1 MWSTFSIF
9 GAIFCIPLA
18 SPRVE
23 TAARAPREATP
34 CPPGST
40 KRAEKA
46 PPRRPRTL
54 PRSGTGS
61 PRQQHFGLSLSKS
74 LMSAPLPPGPATPA
88 PPPVGPSG
96 RHSLRGLAHAS
107 RPANRAR
114 RPAGRGRRRGEGS
127 TSYSSSEAMVGG
139 AGARRGRGA
148 APGGRH
154 FVPVGSLRGLRFLL
168 RGRRRAQCTDQPLAP
183 GGRCG
188 PAAAGLCAGAAA
200 QRALGARAQCPAG
213 RLRLRR
219 GLIAPARGRTG
230 WGGRGGGAGC
240 AAGSVAPGLRCSA
253 KSFLLATDKPA
264 PATEHAQCCRPARR
278 SSAPALRVFG
288 PPSREGW
295 EAAGRGGQGEHGLRS
310 GPGRGR
316 RAAGS
321 KPAGRG
327 GVGRGGRGR
336 IWWWAGPIGVGG
348 APSCP
353 SPAPRGP
360 CGHGT
365 AHRPCLDGGAS
376 CPAEGGTG
384 RCLRVA
390 ENGDCARW
398 GR

>member
-18 SPRVE
+18 STRVE

-34 CPPGST
+34 CPPGSS
-40 KRAEKA
+40 KRAGKA

-54 PRSGTGS
+54 SRADTGS

-74 LMSAPLPPGPATPA
+74 LVSAPLPPGPATPA
-88 PPPVGPSG
+88 PPPAG
-96 RHSLRGLAHAS
+96 RRSLGGLAHAS
-107 RPANRAR
+107 RPARGAP

-230 WGGRGGGAGC
+230 WGGRGGRAGG
-240 AAGSVAPGLRCSA
+240 AAGSAAPGLRCSA
-253 KSFLLATDKPA
+253 KSFLLATEKPA

-278 SSAPALRVFG
+278 SSTPALRVFG
-288 PPSREGW
+288 PPSREGR
-295 EAAGRGGQGEHGLRS
+295 EAAGRGGRGEHGLRS

-327 GVGRGGRGR
+327 GVGWGWAGPCMVVGGASGCGRGSELPKSRSPGSAWPRHRPPALPGRGR
-336 IWWWAGPIGVGG
+336 
-348 APSCP
+348 
-353 SPAPRGP
+353 
-360 CGHGT
+360 
-365 AHRPCLDGGAS
+365 
-376 CPAEGGTG
+376 
-384 RCLRVA
+384 
-390 ENGDCARW
+390 
-398 GR
+398 

>member
-9 GAIFCIPLA
+9 GAKFCISLA
-18 SPRVE
+18 STRVE

-40 KRAEKA
+40 KRAGKA

-54 PRSGTGS
+54 PRSGTGYPS
-61 PRQQHFGLSLSKS
+61 PAALWVESEQVARV
-74 LMSAPLPPGPATPA
+74 SATSPQPPGPATPA

-96 RHSLRGLAHAS
+96 RRSLRGLAHAS

-114 RPAGRGRRRGEGS
+114 RPGGRGRRRGEGS

-168 RGRRRAQCTDQPLAP
+168 RGRRRAQCSDQPLAP

-219 GLIAPARGRTG
+219 GFIAPARGRTG
-230 WGGRGGGAGC
+230 WGGRGGSAGC

-253 KSFLLATDKPA
+253 RSFLLATEKPA

-278 SSAPALRVFG
+278 SSAPVLRVFG

-310 GPGRGR
+310 GPGRGL
-316 RAAGS
+316 RAARN
-321 KPAGRG
+321 KRAGRHYFC
-327 GVGRGGRGR
+327 
-336 IWWWAGPIGVGG
+336 
-348 APSCP
+348 SQF
-353 SPAPRGP
+353 
-360 CGHGT
+360 
-365 AHRPCLDGGAS
+365 
-376 CPAEGGTG
+376 
-384 RCLRVA
+384 
-390 ENGDCARW
+390 
-398 GR
+398 